1 MPRRS
6 DQEESWDTLQQRIIG
21 LGEQSARKSYY
32 PELQKRLQEL
42 ELMHEQL
49 HEQNVMLEQEI
60 AERQSAQEALAVKQQ
75 ELEGVNASLAE
86 RIQAAVAELR
96 QKDELLL
103 HQSRLAA
110 MGELLQSIAH
120 QWRQPLNNVAAYLQ
134 SMRFLKSRGELNDRE
149 MEHDIAAVLDILQYM
164 SKTIDDFRNFFR
176 ADRTAQAFEVSE
188 LVKRALNLVSSGLA
202 NANIAVRF
210 HEEARP
216 WAQGQPNEFAQS
228 LVNILYNARDVL
240 VERAIA
246 EPMITLTVGQ
256 DADRSLVTV
265 QDNAGG
271 ITAEVM
277 PRLFTPYFT
286 TKGPAHG
293 TGIGLYM
300 SKMIIERNMRGT
312 LTCCNTDGGAAFSIT
327 LPLAPKGTPAS
338 APTPSRSRPVRQKAH
353 QHRR

>member
-1 MPRRS
+1 MPLRS
-6 DQEESWDTLQQRIIG
+6 DQEDSWDTLQQRIIG

-42 ELMHEQL
+42 ERMHEQL
-49 HEQNVMLEQEI
+49 HAQNAMLEQEI
-60 AERQSAQEALAVKQQ
+60 AERQSAQEALAAKQR

-86 RIQAAVAELR
+86 RVHDAVAELR
-96 QKDELLL
+96 QKDDLLL

-134 SMRFLKSRGELNDRE
+134 GMQFLKSRGELSDGEMDR
-149 MEHDIAAVLDILQYM
+149 DIAAVLDILHYM

-176 ADRTAQAFEVSE
+176 ADRTAQVFEVAE
-188 LVKRALNLVSSGLA
+188 LVRRAVNLVSSSLA
-202 NANIAVRF
+202 NANITVQF
-210 HEEARP
+210 HEQASP

-240 VERAIA
+240 VERPIA
-246 EPMITLTVGQ
+246 EPLITITVSQ
-256 DADRSLVTV
+256 TADRSLVTV
-265 QDNAGG
+265 QDNGGG
-271 ITAEVM
+271 IAAEIM
-277 PRLFTPYFT
+277 PKLFTPYFT

-312 LTCCNTDGGAAFSIT
+312 LTCSNTATGAAFCIA
-327 LPLAPKGTPAS
+327 LPLPTEETPADQ
-338 APTPSRSRPVRQKAH
+338 TYRPRAH
-353 QHRR
+353 QDDA